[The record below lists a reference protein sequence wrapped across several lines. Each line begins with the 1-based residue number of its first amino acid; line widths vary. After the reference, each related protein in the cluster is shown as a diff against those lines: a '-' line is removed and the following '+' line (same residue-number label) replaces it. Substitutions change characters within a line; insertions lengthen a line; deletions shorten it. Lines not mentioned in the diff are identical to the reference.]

1 MTMRFASSVPRSS
14 GRYAWR
20 DDVLILFFYRELA
33 PMTRVAIPSIS
44 FCQTEVL
51 REETLA
57 KYPDTRFNEEQRRM
71 SDDELVAFLS
81 GRDAAIMGLENL
93 TEEML
98 DQLPELKIIS
108 RMGVGLDNVDPALL
122 RARGIRMG
130 WKGGTNRR
138 SVAELMIA
146 FSICALRHIGPLFA
160 EMRDGARPRHQM
172 GRELGGRI
180 VGLHGCGYVGK
191 EIVRLLQS
199 WDCKIL
205 ACDLKDLS
213 GFYRDH
219 GVEAVSMD
227 ELVEQS
233 EVLSLHLPLDHT
245 TRGLYGAAVLDQMRE
260 DAVLINTC
268 RGGIIDEVALKERL
282 LDGRLAAACIDA
294 FAVEPPTDDELLNAP
309 NFLCTPHIGGSSE
322 EARFVMG
329 RAAIDGIENNFLP
342 EPGVYP
348 FT

>member
-1 MTMRFASSVPRSS
+1 
-14 GRYAWR
+14 
-20 DDVLILFFYRELA
+20 
-33 PMTRVAIPSIS
+33 MTRVAIPSIS
-44 FCQTEVL
+44 FCQTDIL
-51 REETLA
+51 RAETLA

-71 SDDELVAFLS
+71 SDDELVEFLS

-93 TEEML
+93 TAEML

-146 FSICALRHIGPLFA
+146 FSICALRHVGPLFA
-160 EMRDGARPRHQM
+160 EMRDGRRPRHQM
-172 GRELGGRI
+172 GRQLGGRV

-191 EIVRLLQS
+191 EVVRLLQS
-199 WDCKIL
+199 WDCIIL
-205 ACDLKDLS
+205 ACDLRDFS
-213 GFYRDH
+213 DFYREH

-227 ELVEQS
+227 ELVERS
-233 EVLSLHLPLDHT
+233 EILSLHIPLDES
-245 TRGLYGAAVLDQMRE
+245 TRGLYGADVLGRMRS

-268 RGGIIDEVALKERL
+268 RGGIIDEAALKEQL
-282 LDGRLAAACIDA
+282 LGGRLAAACIDA

-309 NFLCTPHIGGSSE
+309 NFLCTPHIGGSAV
-322 EARFVMG
+322 EARLAMG
-329 RAAIDGIENNFLP
+329 RAAIDGVEDNFLP
-342 EPGVYP
+342 EPGVAP
-348 FT
+348 FS

>member
-1 MTMRFASSVPRSS
+1 
-14 GRYAWR
+14 
-20 DDVLILFFYRELA
+20 
-33 PMTRVAIPSIS
+33 MTRVAIPSIS
-44 FCQTEVL
+44 FCQTDIL
-51 REETLA
+51 RAETLA

-81 GRDAAIMGLENL
+81 DRDAAIMGLENL
-93 TEEML
+93 TAEML
-98 DQLPELKIIS
+98 DQLPELKVIS

-122 RARGIRMG
+122 RDRGIRMG

-146 FSICALRHIGPLFA
+146 FSICALRHVGPLFA
-160 EMRDGARPRHQM
+160 EMRDGKRPRHQM
-172 GRELGGRI
+172 GRQLGDRV
-180 VGLHGCGYVGK
+180 VGLHGCGFVGK
-191 EIVRLLQS
+191 EVVRLLRG

-205 ACDLKDLS
+205 ACDLRDFS
-213 GFYRDH
+213 DFYKEN

-227 ELVEQS
+227 ELVDRS
-233 EVLSLHLPLDHT
+233 EILSLHIPLDES
-245 TRGLYGAAVLDQMRE
+245 TRGLYSAEVLDRMRP

-268 RGGIIDEVALKERL
+268 RGGIVDEAALKERL

-309 NFLCTPHIGGSSE
+309 NFLCTPHIGGSAV
-322 EARFVMG
+322 EARLAMG
-329 RAAIDGIENNFLP
+329 RAAIDGIEDNFLP
-342 EPGVYP
+342 EPGVHP